1 MRQKVNNEIDLEIV
15 DVTQMPSVLTDTFD
29 PDLQAAAPKERV
41 EKAMQAT
48 VPRIGTTSAIARD
61 TLKRTKRLPK
71 LEGTLQLIALGTSV
85 ITLAIIAYFIYLVRD
100 ILSLIIISFL
110 IAYVLSPVVNI
121 FERRGVNRTLAATG
135 LFIVILGILIL
146 TALVM
151 IDRTTSQL
159 TTFKTDLP
167 EITKDLKV
175 KITEWESMLRKTIPP
190 LGGLRLSEKLTI
202 ENIQRWIAARIE
214 KAISIIS
221 SISSQI
227 MPVISMLFIVPFMT
241 FFMLC
246 GGERAK
252 KKFIEMMPNRYFEMT
267 LVLISE
273 LDRQLGQYL
282 RSRVLETVILSV
294 LGIIGF
300 AVIRVQ
306 FYIFLGILAGV
317 ANIIPYIG
325 PVLGA
330 IPACIIALIYPPFGG
345 WSMPLVIVLTF
356 ILQFIDNAIIMPI
369 IVGKSVDLGPI
380 TTILV
385 VLVGSQ
391 FFGLLGLLMAVPI
404 AAMIKVAVQVIYKEI
419 KGYPEF
425 G

>member
-15 DVTQMPSVLTDTFD
+15 DVSQMPSVPTDIFE
-29 PDLQAAAPKERV
+29 PDLQNNTPEERF

-48 VPRIGTTSAIARD
+48 SVAASAIARD
-61 TLKRTKRLPK
+61 TLERAERLPK
-71 LEGTLQLIALGTSV
+71 LKGALQLIALGTSV

-100 ILSLIIISFL
+100 ILNLIVISFL

-121 FERRGVNRTLAATG
+121 FERRGANRTLVTAG
-135 LFIVILGILIL
+135 LFVVILGLLIL
-146 TALVM
+146 AALVM

-159 TTFKTDLP
+159 ATFNTDLP
-167 EITKDLKV
+167 EITKNLKV
-175 KITEWESMLRKTIPP
+175 KITEWEFILRTTIPQ
-190 LGGLRLSEKLTI
+190 LEGLKLSEKLTS
-202 ENIQRWIAARIE
+202 ENIQRWVSARIE
-214 KAISIIS
+214 KAIAVIS

-227 MPVISMLFIVPFMT
+227 MPIISMLFIVPFMT

-267 LVLISE
+267 LVLIYE

-282 RSRVLETVILSV
+282 RSRVLETVILSA
-294 LGIIGF
+294 LCIIGF

-330 IPACIIALIYPPFGG
+330 IPACIIALIYPSFGG
-345 WSMPLVIVLTF
+345 WSVPLVIALTF
-356 ILQFIDNAIIMPI
+356 LLQFIDNAIIMPI